1 METGR
6 PRRRWEDCVGG
17 YLIGVG
23 GECRMRARG
32 EGRGVR
38 GDGDSSETRSVTKK
52 EGNKN
57 RRPISVPASPGLQ
70 E

>member
-1 METGR
+1 M
-6 PRRRWEDCVGG
+6 
-17 YLIGVG
+17 
-23 GECRMRARG
+23 
-32 EGRGVR
+32 R